1 MKDLKHLLV
10 EGDPIVREPGWSDAD
25 VQAMRR
31 TILVEARRQPALSP
45 VSSWPRPLALGAALA
60 ACLVL
65 GISIGIR
72 LGNDPASIT
81 SSRAVAPSVR
91 DVRRQL
97 QMTSPGGTRIIWTFH
112 QELDL

>member
-1 MKDLKHLLV
+1 MKDLKQLLV
-10 EGDPIVREPGWSDAD
+10 EGDPIAREPGMSDAD
-25 VQAMRR
+25 VHAMRR
-31 TILVEARRQPALSP
+31 TILIEARRQPAPLSW
-45 VSSWPRPLALGAALA
+45 WPRPLALAAALA

-65 GISIGIR
+65 GISIGMR
-72 LGNDPASIT
+72 LGPGPATIT

-91 DVRRQL
+91 NVRRQM

>member
-1 MKDLKHLLV
+1 MKDLKQRLV
-10 EGDPIVREPGWSDAD
+10 DGDPIAREPGMSDDD

-31 TILVEARRQPALSP
+31 TILVEARRQPASAP
-45 VSSWPRPLALGAALA
+45 VSSWPVPLAVAAALV

-65 GISIGIR
+65 GISIGMR
-72 LGNDPASIT
+72 LRSDAPLS
-81 SSRAVAPSVR
+81 SSRPAATPAR

-112 QELDL
+112 ERLEL

>member
-1 MKDLKHLLV
+1 MKDLKQLLI
-10 EGDPIVREPGWSDAD
+10 EGDPIASESRMSDAD

-31 TILVEARRQPALSP
+31 TIVVEARRHPAPASM
-45 VSSWPRPLALGAALA
+45 SSWPRPLALTAALA

-65 GISIGIR
+65 GISIGMR
-72 LGNDPASIT
+72 LSDVSVT
-81 SSRAVAPSVR
+81 SPRPVAPVTR

-112 QELDL
+112 EKLEL